1 MHGEQN
7 WSHHHPNPA
16 GKENF
21 NRQELLPVQ
30 FLPCILQ
37 AGIAE
42 LNNEQGNQGLS
53 ELGQILNPK

>member
-1 MHGEQN
+1 MGSRIGATTTQIQQE
-7 WSHHHPNPA
+7 
-16 GKENF
+16 KENF

>member
-1 MHGEQN
+1 MGSRIGAATTQIQQE
-7 WSHHHPNPA
+7 
-16 GKENF
+16 KENF

-30 FLPCILQ
+30 FLPCILH

>member
-1 MHGEQN
+1 MGSRIGAATTQIQQE
-7 WSHHHPNPA
+7 
-16 GKENF
+16 KENF

-37 AGIAE
+37 AGIAD
-42 LNNEQGNQGLS
+42 LNKEQGNQGLS